1 MTTTYTLVADQTEK
15 KDVDNVTVNVST
27 EKTITEVV
35 KKTPLDLKNQ
45 IEKLETKKAVVQ
57 EEIVKLEAE
66 LVEVLKE
73 AEKFE
78 LTVAEEEHIEEPIEE
93 EIIK

>member
-78 LTVAEEEHIEEPIEE
+78 LTVAEEE
-93 EIIK
+93 IIK